1 MFFLGFLT
9 FFQPMFKSNMDKP
22 KKKLNQWLGLPIF
35 GKNMGWTPQHFLEC
49 SFSFR
54 QLANP
59 GK

>member
-35 GKNMGWTPQHFLEC
+35 GKNMG
-49 SFSFR
+49 
-54 QLANP
+54 
-59 GK
+59 